1 LPTQGQPAFDTRTAV
16 LLPVQ
21 LLVGKGSVNG
31 GSIDVDFIDDALY
44 ASSYRRPYC
53 QLEISLYCSQIGFDL
68 GLTSS
73 YPRAG

>member
-1 LPTQGQPAFDTRTAV
+1 
-16 LLPVQ
+16 
-21 LLVGKGSVNG
+21 VGKGASDG
-31 GSIDVDFIDDALY
+31 GSVDVDFSDCAFY